1 METQLYQVSYLG
13 ATYYAV
19 PVYYPGSATFK
30 SWYLIAYVDGR
41 LTPYT
46 VVSGGAVIVLYNAYN
61 SYLGNPST
69 PLPGVPLTPAIPS
82 PASGVLGLN
91 GLTGNLT
98 LVGVGGVV
106 ASQFG
111 STITLSIPPTATSGL
126 NQAQADLLYV
136 RLPNPSPGSLPS
148 TLSDPLPQYLT
159 YSKGDARYLQ
169 PAAAIPT
176 IAGVLGTPAGTLL
189 DPFPIYLTKLEGDGL
204 YQPLGTLTTPV
215 TPSSGLTQIQA
226 DARYIQIPVT
236 SPGVPASTPSDPLP
250 VYLKDSEVVPSVLV
264 ASILIT
270 AKRFLASPVSG
281 TGPLSPRAIE
291 LADLPVIPGVTVNQN
306 IFKVKQTGNQ
316 TLSANTYT
324 ALTNWVATHNPNSI
338 INLVTGDF
346 IPTASGL
353 YSLTINGIISVTA
366 PHSTENVIAIALYQ
380 DGIFLELFSILPMIS
395 STVGFAGQ
403 CVFLATAAK
412 TYSIRMSPTKNV
424 SVLNSGGFC
433 TNMGLIPAY

>member
-61 SYLGNPST
+61 SYVGNPSI
-69 PLPGVPLTPAIPS
+69 PLPGNPLTPS

-148 TLSDPLPQYLT
+148 TLDPLPQYLT
-159 YSKGDARYLQ
+159 FSKGDARYLR

-176 IAGVLGTPAGTLL
+176 IPGVLGTPAGTLL
-189 DPFPIYLTKLEGDGL
+189 DPFPIYLTKLEGDGF
-204 YQPLGTLTTPV
+204 YQPLGTPATPG
-215 TPSSGLTQIQA
+215 TPSGGLTQTQA
-226 DARYIQIPVT
+226 DARYIQIPVA

-250 VYLKDSEVVPSVLV
+250 IYLKDSEVVPSVLATSTV
-264 ASILIT
+264 IA

-281 TGPLSPRAIE
+281 VGSLLPRAIE
-291 LADLPVIPGVTVNQN
+291 LADLPVIPGVTINQN
-306 IFKVKQTGNQ
+306 IFKVKQSGNQ
-316 TLSANTYT
+316 TLNPNVYT
-324 ALTNWVATHNPNSI
+324 ALTNWVAVYNPNSI
-338 INLVTGDF
+338 INLITGNF
-346 IPTASGL
+346 NPTATGL
-353 YSLTINGIISVTA
+353 YTLTINGAMTSAA
-366 PHSTENVIAIALYQ
+366 PYSTENLITIALHE
-380 DGIFLELFSILPMIS
+380 DGIFLELISILPMIS
-395 STVGFAGQ
+395 STVGFSGQ
-403 CVFLATAAK
+403 CVFLATVSK
-412 TYSIRMSPTKNV
+412 TYSVRISPTKSA
-424 SVLNSGGFC
+424 SVLNSGGFF
-433 TNMGLIPAY
+433 TSLSLVPAY